1 MLPTDRADAVRL
13 FLCGDVMT
21 GRGIDQ
27 VLPHPGQPRLFES
40 WMRSAVEY
48 VELAERSSGTI
59 GRGLDFAYPWG
70 EALAVLEQMQPQA
83 RIVNLETAVTT
94 SEDAQPGKGIHYRM
108 HPDNVPC
115 LTRAALDCCVL
126 ANNHVLDW
134 GRAGLAQ
141 TLASLHG
148 AGLRTAG
155 AGRNAQEAAAP
166 AIISL
171 PRARVLVF
179 AFAHESS
186 GVPHGWA
193 AAGTRSGVNFLDR
206 ISENSA
212 DAICKAIALHRQ
224 PGDLVV
230 VSVHWG
236 GNWGFAIP
244 REHSAFARRLID
256 GAGADIVHGHS
267 SHHIKGIEVWH
278 GKLILYGC
286 GDFLNDYEGIGG
298 YGEFRGELSLMYFPD
313 LDPATGLLRRLR
325 AVPMRTRRFRLE
337 RAPAEGAAWLRAT
350 LDREG
355 LSLGTRV
362 AVDED
367 GVLALGWEA

>member
-1 MLPTDRADAVRL
+1 MKL

-27 VLPHPGQPRLFES
+27 VLPHPGRPHLFES
-40 WMRSAVEY
+40 WMKSAVEY
-48 VELAERSSGTI
+48 VALAERSSGPI
-59 GRGLDFAYPWG
+59 GRGLDFGYPWG
-70 EALAVLEQMQPQA
+70 DALAVLAQQPPEA

-115 LTRAALDCCVL
+115 LKRAAVDCCVL

-134 GRAGLAQ
+134 GHAGLAQ

-148 AGLRTAG
+148 AGLSTAG
-155 AGRNAQEAAAP
+155 AGGDAQEAAAP
-166 AIISL
+166 AVIA
-171 PRARVLVF
+171 RQGGRVLVF
-179 AFAHESS
+179 AFGTESS
-186 GVPHGWA
+186 GVPRDWA
-193 AAGTRSGVNFLDR
+193 ATRSHGGVNFLE
-206 ISENSA
+206 SVSAQAA
-212 DAICKAIALHRQ
+212 DAIGRAIALQRQ
-224 PGDLVV
+224 PGDVVV

-236 GNWGFAIP
+236 GNWGFDIP

-256 GAGADIVHGHS
+256 GGGADIVHGHS
-267 SHHIKGIEVWH
+267 SHHVKGIEVRH

-298 YGEFRGELSLMYFPD
+298 YGDFRGELSLMYFPQ
-313 LDPATGLLRRLR
+313 LDPATGRLQRLL

-337 RAPAEGAAWLRAT
+337 RAPAEGVAWLRAT

-355 LSLGTRV
+355 RALGTRV
-362 AVDED
+362 AADED
-367 GVLALGWEA
+367 GVLSLAWEA